1 MRRGLELQHP
11 QSGCTQAQT
20 QGSALITIAATPR
33 RALEAARNNASRY
46 NWQSG
51 FWSANRRRAVRVVSD
66 RSLEVLRV
74 IVQDYVASRE
84 PVGSKSIVERHSF
97 GVSAATIRND
107 MAMLEDEELIA
118 APHTS
123 SGRVPTDKGY
133 RVFVDQLADLRPLS
147 AAQRTAIET
156 FLGQSV
162 DLDDV
167 LARTVRL
174 LSQLTNHVALVQY
187 PSLAKSRVRHIE
199 LVPLTSRRIMVVFI
213 SDSGR
218 VEQNLI
224 DLRSDVDIEFIADL
238 RARLNS
244 ALGGLGLV
252 DAATRLSAFSAEF
265 PAERSPLVAEI
276 TSSLLDQIAANRQE
290 KLVMAGAANLV
301 RTENDFTGSIYPV
314 LEAIEEQVTLLKLF
328 SEVEVDR
335 NGVAVSIGRENA
347 EFGLGETSVLSSG
360 YTASGGTVARLGV
373 LGPTRMDY
381 SNNMAAVRAVARYL
395 TRLLGEA

>member
-1 MRRGLELQHP
+1 M
-11 QSGCTQAQT
+11 
-20 QGSALITIAATPR
+20 
-33 RALEAARNNASRY
+33 
-46 NWQSG
+46 
-51 FWSANRRRAVRVVSD
+51 VSD

-107 MAMLEDEELIA
+107 MALLEEEELIV

-147 AAQRTAIET
+147 GAQRQAIET
-156 FLGQSV
+156 FLGQSI

-174 LSQLTNHVALVQY
+174 LSQLTHQVALVQY
-187 PSLAKSRVRHIE
+187 PTLTRSRVRHIE
-199 LVPLTSRRIMVVFI
+199 IVPLAPRRLMTVFI
-213 SDSGR
+213 TDTGR
-218 VEQNLI
+218 VEQKVV
-224 DLRSDVDIEFIADL
+224 DVAADVDETFLAEL
-238 RARLNS
+238 RTRINAN
-244 ALGGLGLV
+244 LGGLALS
-252 DAATRLSAFSAEF
+252 DAAEKLTTLGVHFAPDRQDV
-265 PAERSPLVAEI
+265 VA
-276 TSSLLDQIAANRQE
+276 QIARTLIDQTVENRQDR
-290 KLVMAGAANLV
+290 LLMAGAANLV
-301 RTENDFTGSIYPV
+301 RTEDDFDGSIYPV

-328 SEVEVDR
+328 GEVEGDHH
-335 NGVAVSIGRENA
+335 GVAVTIGRENA
-347 EFGLGETSVLSSG
+347 VFGLGQTSVLSSG
-360 YTASGGTVARLGV
+360 YTSSGGGIARLGV

-395 TRLLGEA
+395 TRLLGDE

>member
-1 MRRGLELQHP
+1 
-11 QSGCTQAQT
+11 
-20 QGSALITIAATPR
+20 
-33 RALEAARNNASRY
+33 
-46 NWQSG
+46 
-51 FWSANRRRAVRVVSD
+51 
-66 RSLEVLRV
+66 
-74 IVQDYVASRE
+74 
-84 PVGSKSIVERHSF
+84 
-97 GVSAATIRND
+97 
-107 MAMLEDEELIA
+107 
-118 APHTS
+118 
-123 SGRVPTDKGY
+123 VPTDKGY
-133 RVFVDQLADLRPLS
+133 RVFVNQLADLRPLS
-147 AAQRTAIET
+147 QAQRQAIET

-174 LSQLTNHVALVQY
+174 LSQLTNQVALVQY

-199 LVPLTSRRIMVVFI
+199 LVPISSHRVMVVFI

-224 DLRSDVDIEFIADL
+224 DFKTDVDAEFIAEL

-244 ALGGLGLV
+244 AVGGLGLA
-252 DAATRLSAFSAEF
+252 DAAAALAAFPTQFQPDRAPIVTQVTQSVLEQ
-265 PAERSPLVAEI
+265 V
-276 TSSLLDQIAANRQE
+276 AANRQE

-301 RTENDFTGSIYPV
+301 RTEEDFNGSIYPV

-347 EFGLGETSVLSSG
+347 DFGLGETSVLSSG
-360 YTASGGTVARLGV
+360 YTTSGGTVARLGV

-395 TRLLGEA
+395 TRLLGEDS